1 MNLRVG
7 HVQEGLIYRE
17 NRLVNWCCR
26 LRTAVSDIEVD
37 YIEVEKATELSV
49 PGYDEK
55 VEFGAIV
62 SFAYP
67 IEGSTEGQ
75 PIADNVH
82 ADGVPSNAVFC
93 GRLWRLLLYE
103 LPLRVFVCL
112 AVCFCLSRRLH
123 NLSF

>member
-1 MNLRVG
+1 MP

-82 ADGVPSNAVFC
+82 ADGVPSCTA
-93 GRLWRLLLYE
+93 
-103 LPLRVFVCL
+103 LRGCP
-112 AVCFCLSRRLH
+112 
-123 NLSF
+123 